1 MIIQILKEAYQ
12 LAFIM
17 SIIFLV
23 HIVIDISVKAYSKI
37 KMGNDTKF
45 ILSVYEKLILWF
57 SIGIFL
63 SYIF

>member
-23 HIVIDISVKAYSKI
+23 HIIIDISVKAYSKI
-37 KMGNDTKF
+37 KIGNDTKF
-45 ILSVYEKLILWF
+45 ILSVYEKIILW
-57 SIGIFL
+57 ITMGIFF